1 MTQPLHIGVLAADLT
16 HKHGWAHYSLSL
28 INALRRAGIRVT
40 VVAARNS
47 PAPATLQAQNQA
59 VLPILPTV
67 DPLEGGMLAGLW
79 RARAQASHA
88 LRECDIIHS
97 LIEPYAPLAAWIA
110 GKRPL
115 VVTGHGSY
123 VRASVTRRF
132 PVNQVYA
139 RSFRRGLMVCVSGY
153 TARAAQAAL
162 PGIKTVVV
170 PNGVDVE
177 RFANLPTVPKRGV
190 TVLSV
195 GAVKARKGTLPLVHA
210 MAEVRRHLPNAQC
223 VIIGSLD
230 LEPAYVAEVRAAV
243 QHNGLQ
249 DAVHL
254 LGRVPDDV
262 LMEWY
267 AAADVFALPSVNV
280 GWKFEGFG
288 LSLLEASAA
297 GLPVVSTLGSG
308 TEDAVDDGVTGLLVS
323 QDDLD
328 MALPA
333 ALLRL
338 LTDPALA
345 AQMGAAG
352 RAKAAALTW
361 DNTAQGMLEVYRRLV
376 G

>member
-1 MTQPLHIGVLAADLT
+1 
-16 HKHGWAHYSLSL
+16 
-28 INALRRAGIRVT
+28 
-40 VVAARNS
+40 
-47 PAPATLQAQNQA
+47 
-59 VLPILPTV
+59 
-67 DPLEGGMLAGLW
+67 MLAGLW
-79 RARAQASHA
+79 RARAQARAA

-139 RSFRRGLMVCVSGY
+139 RAFRRGLMVCVSGY
-153 TARAAQAAL
+153 TARAAEAAL
-162 PGIKTVVV
+162 PGIRTAVV

-177 RFANLPTVPKRGV
+177 RFADLPSPPYSLSQGERGNKMGSFERRAGMP

-210 MAEVRRHLPNAQC
+210 MAEVRRHVPNAQC
-223 VIIGSLD
+223 VIIGSLE
-230 LEPAYVAEVRAAV
+230 LEPAYVSEVEAAIR
-243 QHNGLQ
+243 HHGLQ
-249 DAVHL
+249 EAVHL
-254 LGRVPDDV
+254 LGRAPDDA

-267 AAADVFALPSVNV
+267 AAADVFALPSLNV

-297 GLPVVSTLGSG
+297 GLPVVSTRGSG
-308 TEDAVDDGVTGLLVS
+308 TEDAVDDGATGLLVP
-323 QDDLD
+323 QDELD
-328 MALPA
+328 TALPA
-333 ALLRL
+333 ALIRL
-338 LTDPALA
+338 LTDHALA

-352 RAKAAALTW
+352 RAKAASLTW
-361 DNTAQGMLEVYRRLV
+361 DNTARQMIGIYTGLLT
-376 G
+376 